1 MELVLTVVSGVAW
14 TVVYILAIRIGFKEK
29 TYAIPVAALA
39 LNFAWETIY
48 GVHGL
53 FGTIDAQAII
63 NLAWAAADVV
73 IVYTFFRFGRR
84 EFPSFVSRPAFIG
97 GGALIFLIAYAV
109 QALFISEF
117 GWTSAPAYSAF
128 LQNLLMSG
136 LFIAM
141 FISRRGARGQSIWI
155 AVAKWLGTLAPTIL
169 FGVLRGE
176 PFIIGIGLMCSVLD
190 LIYLGLLLWARRNPA
205 VLATTAP
212 WPQPA
217 R

>member
-1 MELVLTVVSGVAW
+1 MELVLTVVSGAAW

-48 GVHGL
+48 GIHGL
-53 FGTIDAQAII
+53 LGPIDAQAVI
-63 NLAWAAADVV
+63 NVAWALADVV
-73 IVYTFFRFGRR
+73 IVYTFFRYGRK
-84 EFPSFVSRPAFIG
+84 EFPPFVTGPLFIG
-97 GGALIFLIAYAV
+97 GGVLVFAVAYAV

-117 GWTSAPAYSAF
+117 GWTSAPAYAAF

-141 FISRRGARGQSIWI
+141 FISRRGARGQSLWI
-155 AVAKWLGTLAPTIL
+155 GVAKWLGTLAPTIL

-190 LIYLGLLLWARRNPA
+190 LIYIGMLLWARRNPA
-205 VLATTAP
+205 ALA
-212 WPQPA
+212 QGSDLL